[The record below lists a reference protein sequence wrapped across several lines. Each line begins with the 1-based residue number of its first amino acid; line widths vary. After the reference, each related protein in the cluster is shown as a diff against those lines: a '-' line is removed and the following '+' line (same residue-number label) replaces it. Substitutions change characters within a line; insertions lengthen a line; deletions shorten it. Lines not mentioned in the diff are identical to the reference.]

1 MVVDRVHVGVCFL
14 DLAELREEALMEL
27 AKMTEE
33 ELRLFKK
40 ETLRRLSRIAQADGH
55 PLVAYVMADG
65 CAELVDLET
74 GKPIFC
80 TGKEIYE
87 T

>member
-1 MVVDRVHVGVCFL
+1 M
-14 DLAELREEALMEL
+14 DLAELWEEVLMEL

-33 ELRLFKK
+33 ELRLYKQ
-40 ETLRRLSRIAQADGH
+40 ETLRRFSRIAQAEGH

-74 GKPIFC
+74 GKPMYC
-80 TGKEIYE
+80 TGKEVYE
-87 T
+87 A

>member
-1 MVVDRVHVGVCFL
+1 MM
-14 DLAELREEALMEL
+14 DLVN
-27 AKMTEE
+27 MTEDE
-33 ELRLFKK
+33 FRLYKQ
-40 ETLRRLSRIAQADGH
+40 ETLRRLSHIAQADGH